1 MSYFCCCFGGYDDH
15 NDTTPVDPEVRRQQM
30 LAAAEK
36 RQKEAEYR
44 GIKDTQK
51 YDQQKKRDAKMAEM
65 EKGVGSSGGSEGGG
79 MRWQVG

>member
-1 MSYFCCCFGGYDDH
+1 MSYFCCCFGYDEPDVI
-15 NDTTPVDPEVRRQQM
+15 TPADPEVRRKQM

-36 RQKEAEYR
+36 RQKEAEHR

-51 YDQQKKRDAKMAEM
+51 YEQQKKRNAKMEEM
-65 EKGVGSSGGSEGGG
+65 EKKAVPSSGSGGG

>member
-1 MSYFCCCFGGYDDH
+1 MSYFCCCFGGSEPDVI
-15 NDTTPVDPEVRRQQM
+15 TPADPEVRRKQM

-51 YDQQKKRDAKMAEM
+51 FEQQKKRNAKMEEM
-65 EKGVGSSGGSEGGG
+65 EKKGAQSSANDGG